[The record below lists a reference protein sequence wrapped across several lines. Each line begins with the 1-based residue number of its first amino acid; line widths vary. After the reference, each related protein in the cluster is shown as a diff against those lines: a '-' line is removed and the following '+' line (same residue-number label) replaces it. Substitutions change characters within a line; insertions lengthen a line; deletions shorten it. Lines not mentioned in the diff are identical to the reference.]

1 MRKLASI
8 RKIDEI
14 RPIEG
19 ADAIECAVVGG
30 WTVVVKKGEM
40 KPGDLAV
47 YFEIDSFLPIRP
59 EFEFLRKSCYKNV
72 NGLGEGFR
80 LRTIRLRGQ
89 LSQGLVLPLTNAL
102 FPTSRLVDLY
112 EGEDVT
118 AELGVIKYEPPVP
131 AQLSGRARGNFP
143 LFIRKTDQERCQ
155 NLKRE
160 IFMDNIDSEY
170 EVTLKLDG
178 SSITIYHNEGV
189 VGVCSRNLDLQLDQ
203 EGNAFVDMAKKSG
216 LLGLI
221 PGMGN
226 VAIQGELMGPGIQG
240 NREGF
245 PDTRMFI
252 FDIFDIDTE
261 NYVSPEWRHT
271 LLSGLLPEVRDVY
284 MAPVIRTGRIEC
296 EDVFG
301 LLEQADGKSINNPVR
316 EGLVFK
322 RMDGRFSFKAISNK
336 FLLQEKA

>member
-1 MRKLASI
+1 MRKLASV
-8 RKIDEI
+8 RRIDEI

-30 WTVVVKKGEM
+30 WTVVVKKGDV

-72 NGLGEGFR
+72 NGLSEGFR

-89 LSQGLVLPLTNAL
+89 LSQGLVLPLDILTEPENR
-102 FPTSRLVDLY
+102 F

-118 AELGVIKYEPPVP
+118 EELGIVKYEPPLP
-131 AQLSGRARGNFP
+131 AQLNGRARGNFP
-143 LFIRKTDQERCQ
+143 LFVRKTDQERCQ
-155 NLKRE
+155 NLKRD
-160 IFMDNIDSEY
+160 IFEKNADSEY

-178 SSITIYHNEGV
+178 SSITIYHNDGA

-203 EGNAFVDMAKKSG
+203 EGNTFVDMAKKSG
-216 LLGLI
+216 LLEIL
-221 PGMGN
+221 PNLGN
-226 VAIQGELMGPGIQG
+226 IAIQGELMGPGIQG

-252 FDIFDIDTE
+252 FDIFNIDTG
-261 NYVSPEWRHT
+261 NYVAPELRHT
-271 LLSGLLPEVRDVY
+271 LLSGLLPKVRDVY
-284 MAPVIRTGRIEC
+284 VAPVVRIGKIES

-301 LLEQADGKSINNPVR
+301 LLEQADGESINNSVR

-322 RMDGRFSFKAISNK
+322 RMDGQFSFKVISNK
-336 FLLQEKA
+336 FLLSEK